1 MTQKRLGPQT
11 VILPSKPSILGI
23 GTVGGR
29 KECRGPLGKYIDVDA
44 DQTSLKLNSWECEE
58 RGMLMKAIN
67 TVLTK
72 TKMLES
78 NIDYMLMGDLLN
90 QIVSS
95 SYTARENAIPFIGL
109 YGACSTMALSL
120 SVASMLIDGEFASN
134 VIAATGSHFCT
145 AERQYRYPL
154 EMGVQRTA
162 SSQWT
167 ATGSAALI
175 LTQHKQ
181 ELPSITH
188 VTTGRVTDFGITDA
202 NNMGA
207 AMAPAAVNTLK
218 AHFEETNRVPEYY
231 DLILTGDLG
240 MYGSSIVRDELS
252 TAFNKFSPRYK
263 DCGCE
268 LYKGDESVLAGGSGC
283 GCSALFMGK
292 IIKEFELGNLKHV
305 LFVATGALH
314 NPILINQKESIPGI
328 AHAVAIEKE

>member
-1 MTQKRLGPQT
+1 MTEKRLGPQT
-11 VILPSKPSILGI
+11 IRLPSAPSILGI
-23 GTVGGR
+23 GTVSGR
-29 KECRGPLGKYIDVDA
+29 KEYLGPIGKYVDVDA
-44 DQTSLKLNSWECEE
+44 DQTKLNLSSWEAEE
-58 RGMLMKAIN
+58 RSMLQRAIN

-90 QIVSS
+90 QIVTS

-120 SVASMLIDGEFASN
+120 SVASMLIDGGFATN

-167 ATGSAALI
+167 ATGSAALV
-175 LTQHKQ
+175 LSEHRQG
-181 ELPSITH
+181 LPSITH
-188 VTTGRVTDFGITDA
+188 VTTGRVVDFGITDA

-207 AMAPAAVNTLK
+207 AMAPAAISTLR
-218 AHFEETNRVPEYY
+218 AHFDETNRAPEYY

-240 MYGSSIVRDELS
+240 MYGKSIVADELCDE
-252 TAFNKFSPRYK
+252 FNEFSSRYT

-268 LYKGDESVLAGGSGC
+268 LFKGDTSVLAGGSGC
-283 GCSALFMGK
+283 GCSALYMGK
-292 IIKEFELGNLKHV
+292 VIKDFELGNVKRV

-314 NPILINQKESIPGI
+314 NPVLINQKESIPGI
-328 AHAVAIEKE
+328 AHAVAIERE